1 MKAAGRKP
9 SGFDVLS
16 IPQFRWLFVGNVA
29 FFFAMQG
36 QMLTRTILAWDL
48 TGLAQSLAYINLV
61 VALPMIFASMIGGA
75 ITDRVERRQ
84 LIIVGQCLITCNE
97 IFILTML
104 LLGQLEFWHL
114 LCTAFVAGC
123 AFPFIM
129 PARMAITVNVVGPD
143 RIQSA
148 MAVSGGAMNLSR
160 VVGPAMMGVII
171 SEFSVIAAYVVS
183 TILYASAVFCMFFV
197 KRNKAVQPDGVK
209 KPLLADII
217 YGFQYVS
224 LNKPVLV
231 CLMFGLVP
239 MFLAMPFQNLL
250 VMLVEQTWQ
259 VGESGLGIL
268 MGAGGV
274 GGVLGSIWI
283 ARRGDRSERL
293 RLMVVTVI
301 GFALFLAVFTQT
313 SVFYLALL
321 PLVLANLCASAFQ
334 TVNNATI
341 QILVDDS
348 VRGRM
353 SSFMMMSFG
362 LTPLGVFPMAV
373 AADHVGA
380 ANAILGACVAL
391 VIITVA
397 FVGLSRT
404 LRTIDST
411 VRVSMDREHKE
422 PLAG

>member
-1 MKAAGRKP
+1 
-9 SGFDVLS
+9 
-16 IPQFRWLFVGNVA
+16 
-29 FFFAMQG
+29 MQG
-36 QMLTRTILAWDL
+36 QILTRTILAWDL
-48 TGLAQSLAYINLV
+48 TGMAQSLAYINLV
-61 VALPMIFASMIGGA
+61 VAVPMIFASMIGGA

-84 LIIVGQCLITCNE
+84 LIIIGQCLITGNE
-97 IFILTML
+97 MFILVL
-104 LLGQLEFWHL
+104 LLQGELEFWHL

-148 MAVSGGAMNLSR
+148 MAISSGAMNLSR
-160 VVGPAMMGVII
+160 VAGPAMAGII
-171 SEFSVIAAYVVS
+171 IAQFSVIAAYIVS
-183 TILYASAVFCMFFV
+183 TLLYGTAVFCMLFV
-197 KRNKAVQPDGVK
+197 KRNTAIQPEGGK
-209 KPLLADII
+209 KPLLADIA
-217 YGFQYVS
+217 YGFAYIKR
-224 LNKPVLV
+224 NKPVMV
-231 CLMFGLVP
+231 CLLFGLVP

-250 VMLVEQTWQ
+250 VMLVEQSWQ
-259 VGESGLGIL
+259 TGEKGLGIL

-283 ARRGDRSERL
+283 ARRGDKSERL
-293 RLMVVTVI
+293 RLMIVTVI
-301 GFALFLAVFTQT
+301 GFAVFLAVFTQT
-313 SVFYLALL
+313 SIFYLALL

-334 TVNNATI
+334 TVNNATV

-373 AADHVGA
+373 AADHFGA
-380 ANAILGACVAL
+380 ASAILGACIAL
-391 VIITVA
+391 VFITAA
-397 FVGLSRT
+397 FLGLSKS

-411 VRVSMDREHKE
+411 VEVAMKKVRLKAGS
-422 PLAG
+422 PLSRQG

>member
-1 MKAAGRKP
+1 M
-9 SGFDVLS
+9 LS

-75 ITDRVERRQ
+75 VTDRVERRQ

-197 KRNKAVQPDGVK
+197 KRNKAVQPDGGK

-373 AADHVGA
+373 AADHIGA

-391 VIITVA
+391 MIITVA

-404 LRTIDST
+404 LRAIDST

>member
-1 MKAAGRKP
+1 LK
-9 SGFDVLS
+9 
-16 IPQFRWLFVGNVA
+16 IPEFRWLFFGNVA

-36 QMLTRTILAWDL
+36 QILTRTILAWDL

-61 VALPMIFASMIGGA
+61 VAVPMIFASMIGGA
-75 ITDRVERRQ
+75 VTDRVERRQ
-84 LIIVGQCLITCNE
+84 LIIIGQCLITGNE
-97 IFILTML
+97 IFILSLL

-129 PARMAITVNVVGPD
+129 PARMAVTVNVVGPE

-160 VVGPAMMGVII
+160 VAGPAMMGIII
-171 SEFSVIAAYVVS
+171 SQYSVVAAYIVS
-183 TILYASAVFCMFFV
+183 TFLYASAVFCMLFV
-197 KRNKAVQPDGVK
+197 KRNIAVQPEGGK
-209 KPLLADII
+209 KPLLADIV
-217 YGFQYVS
+217 YGFQYVKG
-224 LNKPVLV
+224 NKPVLV
-231 CLMFGLVP
+231 CLLFGLVP

-250 VMLVEQTWQ
+250 VMLVEQNWQ
-259 VGESGLGIL
+259 VEESGLGIL

-293 RLMVVTVI
+293 RLMIVTVI
-301 GFALFLAVFTQT
+301 GFAVFLAVFTQT
-313 SVFYLALL
+313 SIFYLALL
-321 PLVLANLCASAFQ
+321 PLIIANLCASAFQ
-334 TVNNATI
+334 TVNNATV

-362 LTPLGVFPMAV
+362 LTPLGVFPMAI
-373 AADHVGA
+373 AADHIGA
-380 ANAILGACVAL
+380 GNAILGACVAL
-391 VIITVA
+391 VVITAA
-397 FVGLSRT
+397 FVGFSKT
-404 LRTIDST
+404 LRTIDGT
-411 VRVSMDREHKE
+411 VCVAMDKVRQKSVSV
-422 PLAG
+422 

>member
-104 LLGQLEFWHL
+104 LLGQLEFWPL

-373 AADHVGA
+373 AADHIGA

-411 VRVSMDREHKE
+411 VRVSMDREQKE
-422 PLAG
+422 PPAG

>member
-1 MKAAGRKP
+1 
-9 SGFDVLS
+9 VLS
-16 IPQFRWLFVGNVA
+16 IPEFRWLFFGNVA

-36 QMLTRTILAWDL
+36 QILTRTILAWDL
-48 TGLAQSLAYINLV
+48 TGAAQSLAYINLV
-61 VALPMIFASMIGGA
+61 VAVPMIFVSMIGGA
-75 ITDRVERRQ
+75 VTDRVERRR
-84 LIIVGQCLITCNE
+84 LVIIGQCLITANE
-97 IFILTML
+97 LFILSLL
-104 LLGQLEFWHL
+104 LLGKLEFWHL

-129 PARMAITVNVVGPD
+129 PARMAITVNVVGPA

-148 MAVSGGAMNLSR
+148 MAISSGAMNLSR
-160 VVGPAMMGVII
+160 VAGPAMAGIII
-171 SEFSVIAAYVVS
+171 SQFSVVAAYIVS
-183 TILYASAVFCMFFV
+183 SILYASAVFCMLFV
-197 KRNKAVQPDGVK
+197 KRNTAVQPEGGK

-217 YGFQYVS
+217 YGFQYIKR
-224 LNKPVLV
+224 NKPVLV
-231 CLMFGLVP
+231 CLLFGLVP

-250 VMLVEQTWQ
+250 VILVEQNWQ

-283 ARRGDRSERL
+283 ARRGDKTERL
-293 RLMVVTVI
+293 RLMVATLI

-313 SVFYLALL
+313 SHFYLALV
-321 PLVLANLCASAFQ
+321 PLILANLCASAFQ

-362 LTPLGVFPMAV
+362 LTPLGVLPMAI
-373 AADHVGA
+373 AADHFGA
-380 ANAILGACVAL
+380 AAAILGACIAL
-391 VIITVA
+391 VVITVA
-397 FVGLSRT
+397 FVVFSKT
-404 LRTIDST
+404 LRSIDGN
-411 VRVSMDREHKE
+411 VRSASKGFHSE
-422 PLAG
+422 

>member
-1 MKAAGRKP
+1 M
-9 SGFDVLS
+9 SVLS
-16 IPQFRWLFVGNVA
+16 IPEFRWLFFGNVA

-36 QMLTRTILAWDL
+36 QLLTRTILAWDL

-61 VALPMIFASMIGGA
+61 VAVPMIFASMIGGA
-75 ITDRVERRQ
+75 VTDRVERRQ
-84 LIIVGQCLITCNE
+84 LIIIGQCLITGNE
-97 IFILTML
+97 IFILSLL
-104 LLGQLEFWHL
+104 LLGKLEFWHL

-148 MAVSGGAMNLSR
+148 MAISSGAMNLSR
-160 VVGPAMMGVII
+160 VAGPALMGII
-171 SEFSVIAAYVVS
+171 IAQFSVIAAYIVS
-183 TILYASAVFCMFFV
+183 TGLYASAVFCMLFV
-197 KRNKAVQPDGVK
+197 KRNTAVQPEGGK

-217 YGFQYVS
+217 YGFQYVKS
-224 LNKPVLV
+224 NKPVMV
-231 CLMFGLVP
+231 CLLFGLVP

-250 VMLVEQTWQ
+250 VMLVEQNWQ
-259 VGESGLGIL
+259 AGESGLGIL

-274 GGVLGSIWI
+274 GGVLGAIWI
-283 ARRGDRSERL
+283 ARRGDKSERL
-293 RLMVVTVI
+293 RLMILTAI
-301 GFALFLAVFTQT
+301 GFAFFLAIFTQT
-313 SVFYLALL
+313 RIFYLALL

-334 TVNNATI
+334 TVNNATV
-341 QILVDDS
+341 QILVDDN

-380 ANAILGACVAL
+380 AYAILGACVAL

-397 FVGLSRT
+397 FVTLSKT
-404 LRTIDST
+404 LRTIDGI
-411 VRVSMDREHKE
+411 VRVAMDKVRVN
-422 PLAG
+422 PGTS

>member
-1 MKAAGRKP
+1 
-9 SGFDVLS
+9 
-16 IPQFRWLFVGNVA
+16 LFFGNVA

-36 QMLTRTILAWDL
+36 QILTRTILAWDL

-61 VALPMIFASMIGGA
+61 VAVPMIFVSMIGGA
-75 ITDRVERRQ
+75 ITDRVERRR
-84 LIIVGQCLITCNE
+84 LIIIGQCLITGNE
-97 IFILTML
+97 LFILGL
-104 LLGQLEFWHL
+104 LVMGHLEFWHL

-129 PARMAITVNVVGPD
+129 PARMAITVNVVGPA

-148 MAVSGGAMNLSR
+148 MAVSSGAMNLSR
-160 VVGPAMMGVII
+160 VAGPAMMGIII
-171 SEFSVIAAYVVS
+171 SQYSVVAAYIVS
-183 TILYASAVFCMFFV
+183 SLLYGSAVFCMLFV
-197 KRNKAVQPDGVK
+197 KRNTAVQPEGGK
-209 KPLLADII
+209 KPLLADIV
-217 YGFQYVS
+217 YGFQYIS
-224 LNKPVLV
+224 SNKPVLV
-231 CLMFGLVP
+231 CLLFGLVP

-250 VMLVEQTWQ
+250 VMLVEQNWA

-283 ARRGDRSERL
+283 ARRGDKTERL
-293 RLMVVTVI
+293 RLMVLTAI

-313 SVFYLALL
+313 SSFYLALV
-321 PLVLANLCASAFQ
+321 PLILANLCASAFQ

-362 LTPLGVFPMAV
+362 LTPLGVFPMAI
-373 AADHVGA
+373 AADHFGA
-380 ANAILGACVAL
+380 ANAILGACVML
-391 VIITVA
+391 VILTTV
-397 FVGLSRT
+397 FVGLSKS
-404 LRTIDST
+404 LRSIDGT
-411 VRVSMDREHKE
+411 VGVAMNRKPVQPISVS
-422 PLAG
+422 

>member
-1 MKAAGRKP
+1 M
-9 SGFDVLS
+9 
-16 IPQFRWLFVGNVA
+16 GNVA

-36 QMLTRTILAWDL
+36 QILTRTILAWDL

-61 VALPMIFASMIGGA
+61 VAIPMIFASMIGGA

-84 LIIVGQCLITCNE
+84 LIIIGQVLITGNE
-97 IFILTML
+97 LFILGL
-104 LLGQLEFWHL
+104 LVLGKLEFWHL

-129 PARMAITVNVVGPD
+129 PARMAITVNVVGPG

-148 MAVSGGAMNLSR
+148 MAISSGAMNLSR
-160 VVGPAMMGVII
+160 VAGPAMMGII
-171 SEFSVIAAYVVS
+171 VSQFSVVAAYIVS
-183 TILYASAVFCMFFV
+183 SVLYGSAVFCMLFV
-197 KRNKAVQPDGVK
+197 KRNTAIQPEGGK
-209 KPLLADII
+209 KPLLSDIA
-217 YGFQYVS
+217 YGFQYIRK
-224 LNKPVLV
+224 NRPVLV
-231 CLMFGLVP
+231 CLLFGLVP

-250 VMLVEQTWQ
+250 VMLVEQKWQ
-259 VGESGLGIL
+259 AGESGLGIL

-283 ARRGDRSERL
+283 ARRGDKSERL
-293 RLMVVTVI
+293 RLMIVTII
-301 GFALFLAVFTQT
+301 GFALFLALFTQT
-313 SVFYLALL
+313 RVFYLSLL

-334 TVNNATI
+334 TVNNATV

-373 AADHVGA
+373 AADHFGA
-380 ANAILGACVAL
+380 ANAILGACIAL
-391 VIITVA
+391 VLITGA
-397 FVGLSRT
+397 FLGLSRT
-404 LRTIDST
+404 LRTLDGT
-411 VRVSMDREHKE
+411 VRAATEGVRSK
-422 PLAG
+422 P